1 MDDEERR
8 ALAFRE
14 KWAARIRY
22 RYNQVRALAGSPSAL
37 RQLHEDF
44 RPMYDPTN
52 YVANVGEMGEGGF
65 YTPLDLDA
73 DGSASGADISLPGVE
88 RAGQ

>member
-1 MDDEERR
+1 MTSEEQR
-8 ALAFRE
+8 ALVFRE
-14 KWAARIRY
+14 QWAARIRY

-37 RQLHEDF
+37 HDLWDGV

-52 YVANVGEMGEGGF
+52 YIPDAGEMGEGGF

-73 DGSASGADISLPGVE
+73 DGSASGAGISLPGVQN
-88 RAGQ
+88 AGD

>member
-1 MDDEERR
+1 MTGDEQR

-14 KWAARIRY
+14 QWAARIRY
-22 RYNQVRALAGSPSAL
+22 RANQVRALAGSPSAR

-44 RPMYDPTN
+44 RPMYEPTN
-52 YVANVGEMGEGGF
+52 YIDGVGPMGEGGF

-73 DGSASGADISLPGVE
+73 DGSASGAGITLPGVE
-88 RAGQ
+88 RAGE